1 MTGSTGAVRRIMAV
15 ADGTDD
21 GDAAAR
27 WAVSPAAGTA
37 AELRIVQVLDPRVRP
52 DPLTGAPAGDDAS

>member
-1 MTGSTGAVRRIMAV
+1 MAV

-37 AELRIVQVLDPRVRP
+37 AELRIVQVLDPHVRP